1 MINGFFMPPSISEAV
16 FTLPEEEQKQALL
29 AVWKYAAFGERSDCQ
44 SQSVQIILC
53 LSIPLIDA
61 MMKRQEKRREAKEK
75 REKSR
80 ATQSERR
87 PNNANNCAQAP
98 QKANADKTSDPAS
111 EPQKDQYANER
122 QVTDHNASSQR
133 PYHGEKPACA
143 RPNNS
148 NFARRDAPRPLNE
161 RHYSDKQLDD
171 ILGNKNTFEDF

>member
-29 AVWKYAAFGERSDCQ
+29 AVWKYAAFGGRSDCQ

-87 PNNANNCAQAP
+87 SNNTNNCTQTP
-98 QKANADKTSDPAS
+98 QKANADKTSDPTG
-111 EPQKDQYANER
+111 EPQSAYP
-122 QVTDHNASSQR
+122 ASGSQR
-133 PYHGEKPACA
+133 PHRTEKPAYA
-143 RPNNS
+143 RPNNP
-148 NFARRDAPRPLNE
+148 NFSRRDAPRPLNE

>member
-16 FTLPEEEQKQALL
+16 FSLPEEEQKQALL

-75 REKSR
+75 REKS
-80 ATQSERR
+80 ERR

-98 QKANADKTSDPAS
+98 QKANANKTPDSAGESQSANPAS
-111 EPQKDQYANER
+111 G
-122 QVTDHNASSQR
+122 SQR
-133 PYHGEKPACA
+133 PYRAEKPAYT
-143 RPNNS
+143 RSNNPNFS
-148 NFARRDAPRPLNE
+148 RRDAPRPLNE

>member
-61 MMKRQEKRREAKEK
+61 MLKRQEKRREAKEK

-98 QKANADKTSDPAS
+98 QKANANKTPDSAGEPQSANPAS
-111 EPQKDQYANER
+111 G
-122 QVTDHNASSQR
+122 SQR
-133 PYHGEKPACA
+133 PYRAEKPAYT
-143 RPNNS
+143 RPNNP
-148 NFARRDAPRPLNE
+148 NFARRNAPRPLNE

-171 ILGNKNTFEDF
+171 ILGNKNAFEDF

>member
-61 MMKRQEKRREAKEK
+61 MLKRQEKRREAKEK

-80 ATQSERR
+80 ATQNERR

-98 QKANADKTSDPAS
+98 QKANADKTPDPTG
-111 EPQKDQYANER
+111 EPQKDNSREPQSAYP
-122 QVTDHNASSQR
+122 ASGSQR